1 MQPFENKFRKVME
14 PFILDHWFTQKKKKK
29 LPNFVQQ
36 KPQVFYVD

>member
-14 PFILDHWFTQKKKKK
+14 PFILDHWFKQKKKK